1 MRKILCLLMLVVLN
15 VVPVFGFYEFGID
28 NPSHDLSVYSTD
40 LGTVSF
46 DEGHIIVDSNDLSLY
61 KAIRDYDAYTWSRVS
76 FEEDGSEYD
85 SGNFY
90 GDYNLSENGD
100 ISAVIYIV
108 ALDGSVTINYSDDDG
123 DYEIDADDLTI
134 EVPSVM
140 GSLKIGSEVENCQY
154 SLLVSGNIE
163 SLSFKSCEVF
173 IDITADDGNSYS
185 YISNFDDASIDINIT
200 DYNSSQDYRTTAYV
214 QGDLYNMSSDELV
227 GYLRIYMNSQF
238 LITDLDG
245 NVL

>member
-1 MRKILCLLMLVVLN
+1 M
-15 VVPVFGFYEFGID
+15 
-28 NPSHDLSVYSTD
+28 
-40 LGTVSF
+40 
-46 DEGHIIVDSNDLSLY
+46 
-61 KAIRDYDAYTWSRVS
+61 
-76 FEEDGSEYD
+76 
-85 SGNFY
+85 
-90 GDYNLSENGD
+90 
-100 ISAVIYIV
+100 SAVIYIV

-134 EVPSVM
+134 EVPSVL

-154 SLLVSGNIE
+154 SFLVSGNIE
-163 SLSFKSCEVF
+163 SLSFTSCEVF

-185 YISNFDDASIDINIT
+185 YISNFDDASVDINIT

-227 GYLRIYMNSQF
+227 GYLRIYMNGQF